1 MGALDA
7 LAAGG
12 DRVAAAVIVGTGLA
26 STACVCATG
35 WIIGWLVDGRTT
47 GSFSA
52 CKPAA
57 GGVLLGGGADWVRTA
72 GAAVLVAGAA
82 ETAVV
87 SGMEVCGRALG
98 AGLLGAVVGG
108 GDAGEVCGA
117 GYVL

>member
-1 MGALDA
+1 MGAPGA

-12 DRVAAAVIVGTGLA
+12 DRVAAAVVGGAGLV
-26 STACVCATG
+26 SIACVCATG
-35 WIIGWLVDGRTT
+35 WIIGWLVDGRAT

-72 GAAVLVAGAA
+72 GATVLAAGAA
-82 ETAVV
+82 ETVVV

-98 AGLLGAVVGG
+98 AGLLRAGAVGG
-108 GDAGEVCGA
+108 GD
-117 GYVL
+117 

>member
-1 MGALDA
+1 MGAPDA

-35 WIIGWLVDGRTT
+35 WIIGWLGDGLAT

-57 GGVLLGGGADWVRTA
+57 GGVVLGGGADWVR
-72 GAAVLVAGAA
+72 AAAATVLVAGAA
-82 ETAVV
+82 ETVASCRVAV
-87 SGMEVCGRALG
+87 CRRAL
-98 AGLLGAVVGG
+98 ADGL
-108 GDAGEVCGA
+108 
-117 GYVL
+117 